1 MESYARDVTKNIKG
15 IDYYLFRQHAT
26 RLKNGL
32 VKDLSRVG
40 RDISKTVIVD
50 DQSSNFRNN
59 KDNGIRVACWRGDP
73 FDGELDKI
81 K

>member
-1 MESYARDVTKNIKG
+1 M
-15 IDYYLFRQHAT
+15 
-26 RLKNGL
+26 
-32 VKDLSRVG
+32 G
-40 RDISKTVIVD
+40 RDITKTVIVD

-59 KDNGIRVACWRGDP
+59 KDNGIRIASWRGDP